1 MPETRSAIDISSV
14 DIISRADSVQIDGTE
29 GAPPAMHRRII
40 VPGRPNY
47 DWADLYGETTGYGF
61 ELGRSYAS
69 ADCQL
74 TDVTHVERLI
84 GDRALKDLGARA
96 EVRIVVQLDHQAVH

>member
-1 MPETRSAIDISSV
+1 MGRTARHPLCVDASSCWA
-14 DIISRADSVQIDGTE
+14 SG
-29 GAPPAMHRRII
+29 
-40 VPGRPNY
+40 NY

-69 ADCQL
+69 ADCQF
-74 TDVTHVERLI
+74 TDLTHVEWLI

-96 EVRIVVQLDHQAVH
+96 EVRIVVQLDHQAVHERQPAGDVRRRTLRVLPPRCRS